1 MTDLEFEVDRALLQL
16 SNYRN
21 NFSPTD
27 FCDDVMS
34 CAKGALIHQQEMLRK
49 QDAAIKQLRDALTQV
64 VDASERGMAAVS
76 TFILIDAKEALATTE
91 NIHG

>member
-1 MTDLEFEVDRALLQL
+1 MNALELADMLAGTSGDYLEA
-16 SNYRN
+16 
-21 NFSPTD
+21 
-27 FCDDVMS
+27 
-34 CAKGALIHQQEMLRK
+34 AAMLRK